1 LDRRVLTRSEPC
13 LTRHVGWPRLTWPAQ
28 TSRPAAISIV
38 GLVLAVLVVVLGA
51 SFAWLN
57 AGPVHLDLWVA
68 EDEVGLPF
76 VLFVVLL
83 TGWVLGMVSMVGII
97 VRQMREIRRLRRN
110 VKLAETEINNLRSI
124 PIRNAH

>member
-1 LDRRVLTRSEPC
+1 MLR
-13 LTRHVGWPRLTWPAQ
+13 
-28 TSRPAAISIV
+28 IV

-57 AGPVHLDLWVA
+57 AGAVRLDLWVG
-68 EDEVGLPF
+68 EYELGLPF

-83 TGWVLGMVSMVGII
+83 TGWVLGMLSMVGII
-97 VRQMREIRRLRRN
+97 VRQVREIRRLRRN